1 MMLLIFICPALQNP
15 LSARGGATKAYE
27 RRRARWPPRPRLR
40 AKEKGKGP
48 RKAGGGRAPL
58 AAQGNAACRG
68 RAPRWRVLGCG
79 LGETRLSQSC
89 ALRGP
94 PLGIPAAARFFSR
107 ERLAHPGHIDFLITA
122 DRFIGSKQIAYFGD
136 VSIVGSMVGALPR
149 EGAQGR
155 GLWERRE
162 CKGPAPPEPRVCAH
176 RTARHGSPCHEFCC
190 TLISRDAGASPG
202 VQLPLAAGRAE
213 PARRPSFTP
222 CRVQA
227 SSPRF
232 LIPL

>member
-1 MMLLIFICPALQNP
+1 MLLIFICPALQNP

-94 PLGIPAAARFFSR
+94 PLGIPAAARFSSR

-122 DRFIGSKQIAYFGD
+122 DRFIGSKQIAYFGN

-155 GLWERRE
+155 GLWERGE

-176 RTARHGSPCHEFCC
+176 RTARHGP
-190 TLISRDAGASPG
+190 
-202 VQLPLAAGRAE
+202 
-213 PARRPSFTP
+213 PAT
-222 CRVQA
+222 
-227 SSPRF
+227 SSVA
-232 LIPL
+232 L

>member
-1 MMLLIFICPALQNP
+1 M
-15 LSARGGATKAYE
+15 ARRTLASTASLARVGE
-27 RRRARWPPRPRLR
+27 RQ
-40 AKEKGKGP
+40 EGP

-94 PLGIPAAARFFSR
+94 PLGIPAAARFSSR
-107 ERLAHPGHIDFLITA
+107 ERLAHPGHIDFLITD
-122 DRFIGSKQIAYFGD
+122 DRFIGSKQIAYFGN
-136 VSIVGSMVGALPR
+136 VSIVGLMVGALPR

-155 GLWERRE
+155 GLWERGE

-176 RTARHGSPCHEFCC
+176 RTARHGSPCHEYPC
-190 TLISRDAGASPG
+190 TDLPRRPCFPGGSAPSGGRAGRTCSAPILYTLSRPGKFAQVSDSFVKFPLRPRSDPESSPG
-202 VQLPLAAGRAE
+202 HPLGW
-213 PARRPSFTP
+213 RPFSG
-222 CRVQA
+222 
-227 SSPRF
+227 
-232 LIPL
+232 